1 MKIMSP
7 PRSSNPTSTE
17 GGEIYFGFNI
27 SFIDFSWK
35 RVPFQLQTSTEDEVS
50 PKPQPQLQRQYWLEM
65 RPPPSFSCNKCG
77 AWKKTSAVACFGTP
91 FLQFLNSGVGG
102 LLLGINPA
110 PAEAR
115 PDAQPN
121 VTSSR

>member
-1 MKIMSP
+1 MKAMST
-7 PRSSNPTSTE
+7 PTLTT
-17 GGEIYFGFNI
+17 GGDIDSGLNVGFTNFG
-27 SFIDFSWK
+27 WK
-35 RVPFQLQTSTEDEVS
+35 RVPLQLQTSTGDETS
-50 PKPQPQLQRQYWLEM
+50 PKPQLQLQRQYWLEM